1 MWINE
6 MLTIWL
12 YGSLFALALIAF
24 SLFWWYRPDSEAR
37 TDRRPPGAHEDRTDR
52 KRDDE

>member
-12 YGSLFALALIAF
+12 YGSLFALALIGF
-24 SLFWWYRPDSEAR
+24 SLVRWYAPEAR
-37 TDRRPPGAHEDRTDR
+37 GTAARTR
-52 KRDDE
+52 TERDEGSE

>member
-12 YGSLFALALIAF
+12 YGSLLSLALIAF
-24 SLFWWYRPDSEAR
+24 SLWKWYRPSEHQDGADEQSDS
-37 TDRRPPGAHEDRTDR
+37 
-52 KRDDE
+52 

>member
-12 YGSLFALALIAF
+12 YGSLFALALIVF
-24 SLFWWYRPDSEAR
+24 SLVRWYGPEAPDPVTKRGDEE
-37 TDRRPPGAHEDRTDR
+37 RRGEDRDR
-52 KRDDE
+52 G

>member
-12 YGSLFALALIAF
+12 YGTLF
-24 SLFWWYRPDSEAR
+24 SLGLISFSLWKWYRP
-37 TDRRPPGAHEDRTDR
+37 RPDQNGET
-52 KRDDE
+52 EQSGG

>member
-12 YGSLFALALIAF
+12 YGSLFSLAVIAL
-24 SLFWWYRPDSEAR
+24 SLWKWYRP
-37 TDRRPPGAHEDRTDR
+37 RRSQGSH
-52 KRDDE
+52 DDKGDA

>member
-12 YGSLFALALIAF
+12 YGSLFALALIVF
-24 SLFWWYRPDSEAR
+24 SLVRWYGPESPEPAQRREEAR
-37 TDRRPPGAHEDRTDR
+37 RGEDRDHG
-52 KRDDE
+52 

>member
-12 YGSLFALALIAF
+12 YGSLFSLALIAF
-24 SLFWWYRPDSEAR
+24 SLWKWYRPGDHQDS
-37 TDRRPPGAHEDRTDR
+37 P
-52 KRDDE
+52 DEQGDA

>member
-24 SLFWWYRPDSEAR
+24 SLFRWYRPERPEPSADQRGVGRADESR
-37 TDRRPPGAHEDRTDR
+37 DR
-52 KRDDE
+52 

>member
-12 YGSLFALALIAF
+12 YGTLFSLALIAF
-24 SLFWWYRPDSEAR
+24 SLFMWYRP
-37 TDRRPPGAHEDRTDR
+37 G
-52 KRDDE
+52 K

>member
-12 YGSLFALALIAF
+12 YGSLFSLGLISF
-24 SLFWWYRPDSEAR
+24 SLWKWYRPGPAQHR
-37 TDRRPPGAHEDRTDR
+37 
-52 KRDDE
+52 RDDESDA

>member
-12 YGSLFALALIAF
+12 YGSLFSLALIVF
-24 SLFWWYRPDSEAR
+24 SLWKWYRPSDQ
-37 TDRRPPGAHEDRTDR
+37 DGP
-52 KRDDE
+52 DEQGDA